1 MAMPA
6 EEGD

>member
-6 EEGD
+6 VH